1 MSKQSFSLAAF
12 YQSATTNNLPVAMWQ
27 PPNSTHKQAVTDLS
41 GLDQQLQV
49 DFEQQRPG
57 FAFSPFV
64 NRNAEATLFIRA
76 SIHATQTDLIHYDE
90 LTDTTI
96 KTRFLADYE
105 LFATSATST
114 LRWHVPEQSKP
125 LTSYN
130 ESQFCHLVEQ
140 AIDYMNRTS
149 LKKIVVSRAIE
160 VPLPAE
166 FEPVSVFERLCQAYP
181 RAFISLVSIPHV
193 GSWLGVSPE
202 ILLTVDDEALK
213 TIALAGT
220 QAKKPNI
227 PLSDVTWGQKE
238 IVEQALVSD
247 YIRHF
252 LQHLGIQD
260 YSEVGPRTVAAGN
273 IVHLKTQF
281 TVPAQSNQQTLLKL
295 GNQIL
300 NSLHPTS
307 AVCGMPKR
315 EALDFILS
323 HEGYDREFYAGF
335 LGPVCL
341 DSQSALFV
349 NLRCMQL
356 LNNSLVLYAGAGIT
370 PESNPQAEWRETVLK
385 SKTLLSVLQN

>member
-12 YQSATTNNLPVAMWQ
+12 YQAATTNNLPVALWQ
-27 PPNSTHKQAVTDLS
+27 IPNSTDKQAVTDLS
-41 GLDQQLQV
+41 GLNQQIQV
-49 DFEQQRPG
+49 DFEQQLPG

-76 SIHATQTDLIHYDE
+76 SIHATQTGLIHHDE
-90 LTDTTI
+90 LTDTTL
-96 KTRFLADYE
+96 KPLFLADYE
-105 LFATSATST
+105 RFTAST
-114 LRWHVPEQSKP
+114 TTARAWHTPDQVNP
-125 LTSYN
+125 LTAYDEN
-130 ESQFCHLVEQ
+130 QFCYLVEQ
-140 AIDYMNRTS
+140 AIDYMNQTS

-160 VPLPAE
+160 VPLPPE
-166 FEPVSVFERLCQAYP
+166 FEPISVFERLCQAYP
-181 RAFISLVSIPHV
+181 RAFVSLVSIPHV

-202 ILLTVDDEALK
+202 ILLTVNDESLQ

-227 PLSDVTWGQKE
+227 PLPEVQWGQKE

-252 LQHLGIQD
+252 LHRLGIQN
-260 YSEVGPRTVAAGN
+260 YSEVGPCTVAAGN

-281 TVPAQSNQQTLLKL
+281 TVAAESSRQALLKL

-300 NSLHPTS
+300 DSLHPTS

-341 DSQSALFV
+341 DQQSALFV

-356 LNNSLVLYAGAGIT
+356 LKNSLVLYAGAGIT